1 MSNEAKNSSNVEI
14 YFPFQK
20 KKITVSEIKFK
31 DVQFKEDCEAWSD
44 TPGASTDTNTNTAT
58 AARDL
63 PFYLEVP

>member
-1 MSNEAKNSSNVEI
+1 M
-14 YFPFQK
+14 
-20 KKITVSEIKFK
+20 KFK